1 MYIAQSRCDHR
12 KICYLFDLILCL
24 IAEPYLSPPSGSRL
38 NTIRIITYCWIFQ
51 MVVIANGNP
60 IWDGRDAL
68 IRGIKQ

>member
-38 NTIRIITYCWIFQ
+38 IRIMEVGRSELSHIAGIIRWLPLQ
-51 MVVIANGNP
+51 MAIQSGME
-60 IWDGRDAL
+60 GMH
-68 IRGIKQ
+68 